1 MKQQGRKTSEQD
13 WKHRLLRLASGVE
26 LLQGP
31 SDLPLLHVSSHRR
44 YVRLSFLGA
53 EIIGLL
59 TARPDVTRDDISQAL
74 STRYPGNQ
82 TEIQNHVDQFL
93 RQLDDAGVLET
104 DKEEPQTGFRQ
115 LLRKVLELPRLQIA
129 LWRPDRPLAS
139 GLITAVRAKASRLI
153 GVLVGLSVL
162 FAIIAVGF
170 SINQQGI
177 SIDYGSVSWPVV
189 LALLIVHTS
198 SHEMSHALVSSYYNV
213 RVREFGI
220 GLLYYF
226 IPTAYTDRT
235 DAYRLRRFT
244 ERAWIALAGPIF
256 DLSAAGLSAV
266 IAYSSGGPTR
276 ATFHLLM
283 LIQLGVCVSNLN
295 PLLPTDGYHVLEAKF
310 GGLNFRGRA
319 FTLLVRMITGKD
331 VPPHLRSLT
340 VGKKVFHL
348 GYAVVASIYI
358 GLLAMM
364 FIMVAGSAMMAQ
376 VKQ

>member
-1 MKQQGRKTSEQD
+1 MKQDGMKLLEQD
-13 WKHRLLRLASGVE
+13 WKQRSLRLASGVE

-31 SDLPLLHVSSHRR
+31 NGLPLLHVSSHRR

-53 EIIGLL
+53 EVIGLL
-59 TARPDVTRDDISQAL
+59 TTGRDITQADISQTL
-74 STRYPGNQ
+74 STRYPGSPG
-82 TEIQNHVDQFL
+82 EIRHHVDQFL
-93 RQLDDAGVLET
+93 RQLDDAGVLES
-104 DKEEPQTGFRQ
+104 DKQEPETGFRK
-115 LLRKVLELPRLQIA
+115 LMHKVVEKPRLQIA

-139 GLITAVRAKASRLI
+139 GLISAVRAKASGLI
-153 GVLVGLSVL
+153 GVFVGLLVL
-162 FAIIAVGF
+162 FATVAAGF
-170 SINQQGI
+170 AINRLGM
-177 SIDYGSVSWPVV
+177 SIDYSSISWPLI

-226 IPTAYTDRT
+226 LPTAYTDRT
-235 DAYRLRRFT
+235 DAYRLRRFA

-266 IAYSSGGPTR
+266 LAYSTGGRTR

-283 LIQLGVCVSNLN
+283 LIQLWICFSNLN

-310 GGLNFRGRA
+310 GGLNFRRRA
-319 FTLLVRMITGKD
+319 FTLLFRMITGKD
-331 VPPHLRSLT
+331 VPPQLRTLT
-340 VGKKVFHL
+340 AHKKLFHL
-348 GYAVVASIYI
+348 SYAVVASLYI

-364 FIMVAGSAMMAQ
+364 FIMVAGNAMIAQ